1 VRSALVETPS
11 GPLMESLDLFVRRY
25 PSQRYNLPPNLHLLL
40 LRIHHAIWSPL
51 SRSFDQSPDHSPPS
65 SPRVPH
71 LHLHALA
78 THASLTRLEATDS
91 PGVRYALCAIASE
104 LCKGDAG
111 LARLRDIN
119 FAQALER
126 LRAKKSLP
134 KDAALEIII
143 DHLVQELR
151 PKIA

>member
-1 VRSALVETPS
+1 LK
-11 GPLMESLDLFVRRY
+11 SLIKIFRPTFTISTDN
-25 PSQRYNLPPNLHLLL
+25 Q
-40 LRIHHAIWSPL
+40 
-51 SRSFDQSPDHSPPS
+51 QSITDHSPPS
-65 SPRVPH
+65 SPRILH
-71 LHLHALA
+71 LHLPALA
-78 THASLTRLEATDS
+78 THTSLIRLEATDS

-126 LRAKKSLP
+126 LLAKKSLP

>member
-1 VRSALVETPS
+1 MPS
-11 GPLMESLDLFVRRY
+11 HTHPLHPKSITHFRVPTEDLRACLKCH
-25 PSQRYNLPPNLHLLL
+25 YNQSSNQSPITLLL
-40 LRIHHAIWSPL
+40 LLTPTYSA
-51 SRSFDQSPDHSPPS
+51 HSPNPT
-65 SPRVPH
+65 
-71 LHLHALA
+71 
-78 THASLTRLEATDS
+78 THAPSLSRLEATDS

-126 LRAKKSLP
+126 LRSKKSLP

-151 PKIA
+151 PRIA

>member
-1 VRSALVETPS
+1 MKSLIRIFRSTFTIS
-11 GPLMESLDLFVRRY
+11 TDN
-25 PSQRYNLPPNLHLLL
+25 Q
-40 LRIHHAIWSPL
+40 
-51 SRSFDQSPDHSPPS
+51 QSITDHSPPS
-65 SPRVPH
+65 SPRIIH
-71 LHLHALA
+71 LHLPALA
-78 THASLTRLEATDS
+78 THTSLIRLEATDS